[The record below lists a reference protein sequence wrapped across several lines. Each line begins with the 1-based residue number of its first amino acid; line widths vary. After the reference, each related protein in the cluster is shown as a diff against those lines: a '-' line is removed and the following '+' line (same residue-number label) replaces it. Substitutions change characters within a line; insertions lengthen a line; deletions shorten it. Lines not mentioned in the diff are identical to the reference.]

1 MMLMGKEAAVV
12 LKEKGAKEWIM
23 REYDWQLFE
32 KLMAE
37 GSINAA
43 ALLAEGSINV
53 AALSAGGSINAA
65 ALLAEGSI
73 NATALNA
80 EGYKPPKRNALCT
93 QKSAKKICKV
103 LRLHYGQKAE

>member
-1 MMLMGKEAAVV
+1 MFMGKEAAVA

-43 ALLAEGSINV
+43 ALLAEGSIIVAVLSAEGSINA
-53 AALSAGGSINAA
+53 AALSAGGSTKGRRLQA
-65 ALLAEGSI
+65 
-73 NATALNA
+73 
-80 EGYKPPKRNALCT
+80 PK
-93 QKSAKKICKV
+93 K
-103 LRLHYGQKAE
+103 

>member
-1 MMLMGKEAAVV
+1 MFMGKEAAVA

-43 ALLAEGSINV
+43 ALLAEGSIN
-53 AALSAGGSINAA
+53 ATALLAEGSKNTTALSAEGSINAA
-65 ALLAEGSI
+65 ALK
-73 NATALNA
+73 A
-80 EGYKPPKRNALCT
+80 EGYKPPKSYAL
-93 QKSAKKICKV
+93 KSLSKFVRK
-103 LRLHYGQKAE
+103 